1 MIPPKLSWRTGCI
14 SQIDRRPTCLPGLA
28 HKVIAYCR
36 YRVGGNER
44 GKAGALRAL
53 SGGVSVC
60 GMDIGVGCVH
70 LPKLSESVTMHQF
83 EHDRICDSVES
94 HTETPQLLPTRQKC
108 DLTING
114 EVRNSKFN
122 VGHPSLQFVD
132 ATPRQSIRRVVHRI
146 TKLLD
151 VVACV
156 KLLTI
161 YGVSRSL
168 RPRQKIYKWNA
179 YPGYWDYWKFKLIGL
194 SNPPSPPPAPPSPS
208 CSPATDYPAA
218 SATTDRPPRP
228 QGAGN
233 PFHTAD

>member
-1 MIPPKLSWRTGCI
+1 
-14 SQIDRRPTCLPGLA
+14 
-28 HKVIAYCR
+28 
-36 YRVGGNER
+36 
-44 GKAGALRAL
+44 
-53 SGGVSVC
+53 
-60 GMDIGVGCVH
+60 
-70 LPKLSESVTMHQF
+70 MHQF

-156 KLLTI
+156 NLSTI

-168 RPRQKIYKWNA
+168 KPREKIYKWNEC
-179 YPGYWDYWKFKLIGL
+179 PGYCDYWKFKLIGL
-194 SNPPSPPPAPPSPS
+194 SNPP
-208 CSPATDYPAA
+208 
-218 SATTDRPPRP
+218 
-228 QGAGN
+228 
-233 PFHTAD
+233 